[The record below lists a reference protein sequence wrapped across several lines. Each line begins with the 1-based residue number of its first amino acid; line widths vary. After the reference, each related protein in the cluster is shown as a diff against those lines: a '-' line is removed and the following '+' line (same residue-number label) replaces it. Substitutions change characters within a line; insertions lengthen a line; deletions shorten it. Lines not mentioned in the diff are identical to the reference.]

1 MCWSLCQAFSLLSTC
16 LTPPLP
22 PSCLSCYWRS
32 LERLSPVLMQLGG
45 RYHHQHHYAGVMG
58 VKHLWNSNVVLQR
71 KQTTTNICL
80 WMTARWRISPME
92 VIHQIQ
98 WPPLTLCWSTN
109 VPCCSQHRQRLVF
122 MLAPAHNLN
131 MSRCYFQKSLQ
142 CVLAT
147 GNLQKSPY
155 PFQEITQGTNA
166 QLLQRGCTQSCSICM
181 SHGNSSPQPWNL
193 DRSSSLPQF
202 STAVIRPSSSPT
214 GGVSDCD

>member
-1 MCWSLCQAFSLLSTC
+1 MPGLLPPLYMS
-16 LTPPLP
+16 TPPPPFLPELLLKKFGKAFACVDAARGQVPPP
-22 PSCLSCYWRS
+22 PSLRWSD
-32 LERLSPVLMQLGG
+32 G
-45 RYHHQHHYAGVMG
+45 RQIF
-58 VKHLWNSNVVLQR
+58 VKQQCCSA
-71 KQTTTNICL
+71 TNICL

-92 VIHQIQ
+92 VVYQIQ

-147 GNLQKSPY
+147 GNSQKSPY
-155 PFQEITQGTNA
+155 PFQEITQGTNT

-193 DRSSSLPQF
+193 DWSSSLPQF
-202 STAVIRPSSSPT
+202 STAFIRPPSSPT